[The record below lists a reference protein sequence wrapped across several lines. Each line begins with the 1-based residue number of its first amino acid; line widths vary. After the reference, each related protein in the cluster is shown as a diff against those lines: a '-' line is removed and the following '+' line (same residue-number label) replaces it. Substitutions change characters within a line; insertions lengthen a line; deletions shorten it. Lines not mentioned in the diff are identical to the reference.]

1 MLKQLPFRIAAP
13 TVLVSVLLLTL
24 SILAAVYLYLRQ
36 ASTEQVVE
44 ENIQSAMIAHE
55 LENTLNNVI
64 VLLKGGGEQAE
75 SLHDRIREQMQTARD
90 LADKPEEQRLV
101 GELEQVMNR
110 YFSLW
115 TKQRDSGA
123 EPDPAMYAQA
133 QSLLEKQAI
142 PICGQL
148 QAFNAQ
154 QIKQS
159 EQANSRSVRWMIF
172 GLIGVGTVGSLV
184 GMVLGYGVARRV
196 GQSIYHL
203 RVHLQ
208 DAAQKLGRDL
218 PDISVVTGDDLQHVH
233 DQLQGVVGEIEQ
245 MIATLQQR
253 NREVERAEQMSV
265 VGQLAAGV
273 AHELRNPLTS
283 IKMLVQTNRE
293 QALAR
298 GTEAE
303 DLEIIE
309 QEIRRMEI
317 TLQHFL
323 DFARPPRLERRP
335 LDLCQPIE
343 RTLALIAG
351 RANRLKVHIRFDK
364 PAQPVTVDADP
375 EQLQQLLLN
384 LTLNALDVMP
394 RGGELAVEIDQ
405 QDSGRVEV
413 RVLDTGAGI
422 AADMWPRLFQPFS
435 SNKDT
440 GLGLGLVI
448 SRRIAEGH
456 GGTLHA
462 ANRKEGGAAFVLS
475 LPHSEAAA
483 PALAG

>member
-13 TVLVSVLLLTL
+13 TVLVSILLLAL
-24 SILAAVYLYLRQ
+24 SILAAIYLYLRQ
-36 ASTEQVVE
+36 ASSEQVVE

-55 LENTLNNVI
+55 LANTLKNII
-64 VLLKGGGEQAE
+64 VLLRGGGEQAE
-75 SLHDRIREQMQTARD
+75 SLQDQIREQMQTARD

-101 GELEQVMNR
+101 GELEQVMDR
-110 YFSLW
+110 YFALW
-115 TKQRDSGA
+115 SKQRANGA

-133 QSLLEKQAI
+133 QNLLEKQAL

-159 EQANSRSVRWMIF
+159 EQANRRSVRWMIF

-184 GMVLGYGVARRV
+184 GLVLGYGVARRV

-208 DAAQKLGRDL
+208 DAAQKLGQDL
-218 PDISVVTGDDLQHVH
+218 PDISVMAGDDLQHAH
-233 DQLQGVVGEIEQ
+233 DQLQGVVREIEQ
-245 MIATLQQR
+245 VIATLQQR
-253 NREVERAEQMSV
+253 NREVERAEQLSLM
-265 VGQLAAGV
+265 GQLATGV

-283 IKMLVQTNRE
+283 IKMLVQSNRE
-293 QALAR
+293 QALAK
-298 GTEAE
+298 GAEAE

-309 QEIRRMEI
+309 QEIRRMEG

-335 LDLCQPIE
+335 LDLCVPIE

-351 RANRLKVHIRFDK
+351 RAGRLRVRVHFDK
-364 PAQPVTVDADP
+364 PGQPIMADADP
-375 EQLQQLLLN
+375 EQVQQLLLN
-384 LTLNALDVMP
+384 LTLNALDAMP
-394 RGGELAVEIDQ
+394 RGGELTVEVNPAAD
-405 QDSGRVEV
+405 GRVEL
-413 RVLDTGAGI
+413 RVLDTGPGI
-422 AADMWPRLFQPFS
+422 ASDMWPRLFQPFS

-462 ANRKEGGAAFVLS
+462 ANRKEGGAAFTLY
-475 LPHSEAAA
+475 LPASKAAA
-483 PALAG
+483 GVRAG